1 MSFIFTDMFLDY
13 ASNLGPCSPYMIWC
27 FLRSTGLEL
36 WLADSTNGWLNLSSP
51 LHIKQE
57 LQGRSACWWINLI
70 NPFTYVKVF
79 KVVLVRSQ
87 FLHFQK
93 ESWFYGSCSLQSV
106 FFCIKRF
113 AGKQHHS
120 AQNGS
125 PCEA

>member
-1 MSFIFTDMFLDY
+1 
-13 ASNLGPCSPYMIWC
+13 MIWC
-27 FLRSTGLEL
+27 FLRSNGLEL

-79 KVVLVRSQ
+79 KVVWVRSQ

-93 ESWFYGSCSLQSV
+93 RILVLRFV
-106 FFCIKRF
+106 FFAIRVF
-113 AGKQHHS
+113 LYQALRR
-120 AQNGS
+120 
-125 PCEA
+125 EA